1 MYVMYACC
9 VWFQLQMSNILRLV
23 SGQVDRNH
31 VEELESQ
38 LNEARNEIQTLSTK
52 IAKLTTDGVNI
63 LVLFIS
69 RVVSN

>member
-1 MYVMYACC
+1 MYA
-9 VWFQLQMSNILRLV
+9 VYEFQLQMSNILRLV
-23 SGQVDRNH
+23 SGQVDSNH

>member
-1 MYVMYACC
+1 MYVVYE
-9 VWFQLQMSNILRLV
+9 FQLQMSNILRLV
-23 SGQVDRNH
+23 SGQVDSNH

>member
-1 MYVMYACC
+1 MYVVYE
-9 VWFQLQMSNILRLV
+9 FQLQMSNILRLV
-23 SGQVDRNH
+23 SGQVDSNH

-63 LVLFIS
+63 LVRFIS

>member
-23 SGQVDRNH
+23 SGQVDSNH

>member
-1 MYVMYACC
+1 MYMYVVYE
-9 VWFQLQMSNILRLV
+9 FQLQMSNILRLV
-23 SGQVDRNH
+23 SGQVDSNH

-69 RVVSN
+69 RVVSI

>member
-69 RVVSN
+69 RVVSI

>member
-1 MYVMYACC
+1 
-9 VWFQLQMSNILRLV
+9 MSNILRLV
-23 SGQVDRNH
+23 SGQVDSNH

-63 LVLFIS
+63 LVRFIS
-69 RVVSN
+69 RVMSN